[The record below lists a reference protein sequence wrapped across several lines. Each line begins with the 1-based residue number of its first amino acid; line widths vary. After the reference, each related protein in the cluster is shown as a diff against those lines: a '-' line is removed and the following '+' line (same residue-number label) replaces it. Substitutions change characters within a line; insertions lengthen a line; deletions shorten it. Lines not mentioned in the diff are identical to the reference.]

1 MIKIISL
8 LLLSLLFLTGCSNSK
23 ENTTSNEENTNQSI
37 SQTATDV
44 NVTNTSFPEAEEN
57 TSSHNTSSNK
67 PIKETELASFTTKIY
82 TKDEERQ
89 NNLRLT
95 CSTLNGTVVAK
106 GETFSFTKT
115 IGPSTSSKGYQEA
128 DIFDS
133 NGNKKKGLGGG
144 NCQVS
149 STLYNAVLAVPS
161 LVVVERHEHSNKVPY
176 VKAGKDAAVAYGS
189 VDFKFRND
197 SSSSIKIYAQTTDS
211 EVTIRLVSI

>member
-1 MIKIISL
+1 MVKIISFL
-8 LLLSLLFLTGCSNSK
+8 LLTMLFLTGCSNS
-23 ENTTSNEENTNQSI
+23 ENNSTTNEQESNQTVNR
-37 SQTATDV
+37 TATDT
-44 NVTNTSFPEAEEN
+44 NITNTSFPEVAKEN
-57 TSSHNTSSNK
+57 IVQNQTPVQTNS
-67 PIKETELASFTTKIY
+67 ETELSSFTTKIY

-89 NNLRLT
+89 NNLRIT
-95 CSTLNGTVVAK
+95 CSTLNGTVVAS
-106 GETFSFTKT
+106 GETFSFTQT

-176 VKAGKDAAVAYGS
+176 VKSGKDAAVAYGS

-197 SSSSIKIYAQTTDS
+197 SSSSIKIYAQTTDT
-211 EVTIRLVSI
+211 EVTVRLVSI

>member
-115 IGPSTSSKGYQEA
+115 IGPSTSNKGYQEA